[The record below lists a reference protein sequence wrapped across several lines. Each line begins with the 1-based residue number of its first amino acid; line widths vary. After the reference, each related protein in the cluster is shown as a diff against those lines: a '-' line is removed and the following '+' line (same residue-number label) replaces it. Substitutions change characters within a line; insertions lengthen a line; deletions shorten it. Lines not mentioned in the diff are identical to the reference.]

1 MSLRTRY
8 VGLRRGERRRIRAA
22 APVFVVA
29 LIIGALGW
37 MMAVRSAPEPDD
49 TERVAVTAAASDAV
63 SALLTVTGGRARD
76 PAAVRAH
83 LTEPLL
89 TRYESQGADLVAP
102 GAVAAGATASADVVG
117 VGVSEYGPKRARLLV
132 FVDQVIDVTEKPAG
146 GVPLTGHTPS
156 AKWVVM
162 ARVDGTWLMS
172 DLLPVGDI
180 TR

>member
-1 MSLRTRY
+1 MSPRMWFT
-8 VGLRRGERRRIRAA
+8 GLRRGERRRLRVA
-22 APVFVVA
+22 VLVVVVA

-37 MMAVRSAPEPDD
+37 VMAVRSAPQPDD
-49 TERVAVTAAASDAV
+49 AERAAVSAAASEAV
-63 SALLTVTGGRARD
+63 SALLTVTGGRAQD

-102 GAVAAGATASADVVG
+102 GAVAAGATASAQVVG
-117 VGVSEYGPKRARLLV
+117 VGVHEYGPERARLLV
-132 FVDQVIDVTEKPAG
+132 FVDQVIDVTGKAAG
-146 GVPLTGHTPS
+146 GVPLTGHAPS
-156 AKWVVM
+156 TKWVVM
-162 ARVDGTWLMS
+162 AKVNGTWLMS